1 MRVRGDTAS
10 SSDPSD
16 TDGPVGS
23 ATVTEEAD
31 AAARSNGSVRDE
43 GAQKR
48 RPPLGGARAV
58 TQGLL
63 PLYRSYQQA
72 AARGGE
78 LVQRWWWLPGRLF
91 GAVTMAPALLAIAW
105 LVPGTG
111 MLLAGRL
118 LPLPM
123 VIIFVPLA
131 LALGYFGM
139 RQLPA
144 SWPQFGEPDVN
155 GEPDAVLDA
164 TAAAGWRADV
174 PVGALIATV
183 VIAAGFGV
191 WQALLRSEQVFAV
204 GDPSVYL
211 QYGYW
216 IAKHGT
222 AHIPMSASAFGT
234 SGGLVFASPGFFA
247 SGGSLAPSF
256 LPGLPLVLA
265 AGTWLSG
272 LGGALMM
279 PAVLGG
285 CAVLSFGGLVGRLAG
300 PRWAPVG
307 ALVLAVSLPEL
318 YVSRTP
324 FAEPLVQVLLFGG
337 LCLFIDSFGV
347 LGGGLALAGLGGL
360 ALGLTV
366 LVWIGSLSILLPVF
380 PVLALLFVR
389 RRRQAGPLGIG
400 LFLGIAIGL
409 SAGLVL
415 ARSYLATVSTE
426 LHVFGLCAAGF
437 GVVTAL
443 IAPLAF
449 PAARA
454 WVRQAFQWR
463 PHMVGLGGEDISLP
477 SLEMVAQWLALALP
491 VVALIGLAIR
501 PYLQTTRGQT
511 DPTLIRQVAALQRIA
526 QLPVDGRR
534 QYYEQSFDWVLWYLG
549 VPAVLLACA
558 GAAALGRRLVRA
570 AFEWRSSVVAARLWA
585 LPLLIIVWS
594 VATVLWDP
602 AVAPWQPWASHR
614 LVPVVLPGLVLL
626 GVWVSSRLTMR
637 AAALGA
643 SRMTVLLV
651 AFCCVLALAI
661 PPLVTS
667 LNPGLVPH
675 ASVGRY
681 SSGVAKFVSRVRL
694 RGAGA
699 SATYGGSVAA
709 ASALCAAIGPSASVV
724 FVNASTA
731 AEFAPTVRGLCDT
744 PAASMALGSSA
755 GAVERVTTSIERA
768 GRRPV
773 LLGSSRVSVSLFGI
787 VPRLVVSLRT
797 TRDAEVLTGP
807 PAGVWPASYVVWMAS
822 PLGT

>member
-1 MRVRGDTAS
+1 
-10 SSDPSD
+10 
-16 TDGPVGS
+16 
-23 ATVTEEAD
+23 
-31 AAARSNGSVRDE
+31 
-43 GAQKR
+43 
-48 RPPLGGARAV
+48 L
-58 TQGLL
+58 
-63 PLYRSYQQA
+63 
-72 AARGGE
+72 
-78 LVQRWWWLPGRLF
+78 WWLPGRLF

-105 LVPGTG
+105 LVPGAG

-118 LPLPM
+118 LPVPM

-131 LALGYFGM
+131 LALGYFAM

-164 TAAAGWRADV
+164 SAAAGWRADV

-183 VIAAGFGV
+183 AIAAGFGV

-216 IAKHGT
+216 IAEHGT
-222 AHIPMSASAFGT
+222 ARIPTSASAFGT
-234 SGGLVFASPGFFA
+234 SGGLVFGSPGFYS
-247 SGGSLAPSF
+247 SGGVLTPSF

-285 CAVLSFGGLVGRLAG
+285 CAVLSFGGVVGRLAG

-366 LVWIGSLSILLPVF
+366 LVWIGSLSILLPAF
-380 PVLALLFVR
+380 PVLALLFMK
-389 RRRQAGPLGIG
+389 RRRQAGPLGAG
-400 LFLGIAIGL
+400 LFLGIGIGL
-409 SAGLVL
+409 SVGLAL
-415 ARSYLATVSTE
+415 ARSYLSTVSSE
-426 LHVFGLCAAGF
+426 LHVFGLCTAGF

-443 IAPLAF
+443 IAPLGF

-454 WVRQAFQWR
+454 RVRQAFEWR
-463 PHMVGLGGEDISLP
+463 PRVVGLGGEEISLP
-477 SLEMVAQWLALALP
+477 SLESVVQWLALALP
-491 VVALIGLAIR
+491 VVALIGLAVR
-501 PYLQTTRGQT
+501 PYLQTVRGQT
-511 DPTLIRQVAALQRIA
+511 DPTLIREVAALQRIA
-526 QLPVDGRR
+526 GLPVDGRR

-558 GAAALGRRLVRA
+558 GAASLGRRLVRA
-570 AFEWRSSVVAARLWA
+570 AFEWRSSVVAARIWA

-594 VATVLWDP
+594 VGTVLWDP
-602 AVAPWQPWASHR
+602 AVAPWQPWASHP

-626 GVWVSSRLTMR
+626 GVWVSSRLTTR

-643 SRMTVLLV
+643 SPLTVMLV
-651 AFCCVLALAI
+651 AICCVLALAI

-667 LNPGLVPH
+667 LNPELVPH
-675 ASVGRY
+675 TSVGRY
-681 SSGVAKFVSRVRL
+681 SSVVAQFVSRVRL
-694 RGAGA
+694 RGVGA
-699 SATYGGSVAA
+699 SVTYAGSVAA

-731 AEFAPTVRGLCDT
+731 AEFAPTVRGLCDM
-744 PAASMALGSSA
+744 PAASMAAGSSVT
-755 GAVERVTTSIERA
+755 AVEQVATSIERA

-773 LLGSSRVSVSLFGI
+773 LLGSSRASVSLFGI

-797 TRDAEVLTGP
+797 SQDAEVLTGP
-807 PAGVWPASYVVWMAS
+807 PAGVWPTSYAVWMAS
-822 PLGT
+822 PLG

>member
-1 MRVRGDTAS
+1 
-10 SSDPSD
+10 
-16 TDGPVGS
+16 
-23 ATVTEEAD
+23 
-31 AAARSNGSVRDE
+31 
-43 GAQKR
+43 
-48 RPPLGGARAV
+48 
-58 TQGLL
+58 
-63 PLYRSYQQA
+63 
-72 AARGGE
+72 
-78 LVQRWWWLPGRLF
+78 
-91 GAVTMAPALLAIAW
+91 MAPALLAIAW
-105 LVPGTG
+105 LVPGAA

-118 LPLPM
+118 LPVPM

-131 LALGYFGM
+131 LALCYFAM

-144 SWPQFGEPDVN
+144 SWPQFGEPDLS

-164 TAAAGWRADV
+164 SAAAGWRAEV
-174 PVGALIATV
+174 PVGALLATV
-183 VIAAGFGV
+183 GIAAAFGI

-216 IAKHGT
+216 IAGHGT
-222 AHIPMSASAFGT
+222 ARIPTSAPAFGA
-234 SGGLVFASPGFFA
+234 SGGLVFASPGFYV
-247 SGGSLAPSF
+247 SGGSLTPAF

-285 CAVLSFGGLVGRLAG
+285 CAVLSFGGVVGRLAG

-307 ALVLAVSLPEL
+307 ALVLAVCLPEL

-366 LVWIGSLSILLPVF
+366 LVWIGSLGILLPVF
-380 PVLALLFVR
+380 PVLAVMFVK
-389 RRRQAGPLGIG
+389 RRRQAGPLGVG
-400 LFLGIAIGL
+400 LFAGIAIGL
-409 SAGLVL
+409 GTALVL
-415 ARSYLATVSTE
+415 ARPYLSTLSSE
-426 LHVFGLCAAGF
+426 LHLFGLCAAGF
-437 GVVTAL
+437 GFVTAL

-449 PAARA
+449 PVVRARIRH
-454 WVRQAFQWR
+454 VFEWR
-463 PHMVGLGGEDISLP
+463 PRMMGLGGDETALP
-477 SLEMVAQWLALALP
+477 SLKSVTQWLAVALP
-491 VVALIGLAIR
+491 VLALIGLAIR
-501 PYLQTTRGQT
+501 PYLQTVRGQT
-511 DPTLIRQVAALQRIA
+511 DPTLIREVAALQRIA
-526 QLPVDGRR
+526 RLPVDGRR
-534 QYYEQSFDWVLWYLG
+534 EYYEQTFDWVLWYLG

-570 AFEWRSSVVAARLWA
+570 AFEWRSSVVAAHLWG
-585 LPLLIIVWS
+585 LPLLIVVWS
-594 VATVLWDP
+594 VAAVLWDP
-602 AVAPWQPWASHR
+602 AVAPWQLWASHR

-626 GVWVSSRLTMR
+626 GVWVSSRLTLR

-643 SRMTVLLV
+643 SRVTVVLV
-651 AFCCVLALAI
+651 AICCVLALAI

-667 LNPGLVPH
+667 LNPGLVPR

-681 SSGVAKFVSRVRL
+681 SSAVARFVSRVRL
-694 RGAGA
+694 RGPGA
-699 SATYGGSVAA
+699 SATYGGSVVAVT
-709 ASALCAAIGPSASVV
+709 ALCAAIGPSASVV

-731 AEFAPTVRGLCDT
+731 AEFAPTVRGLCDL
-744 PAASMALGSSA
+744 PAASMATGSSA
-755 GAVERVTTSIERA
+755 ADVEQVTTAIERA

-773 LLGSSRVSVSLFGI
+773 LLGSSRASVSLFGI
-787 VPRLVVSLRT
+787 VPRRVVSLRT

-807 PAGVWPASYVVWMAS
+807 PAGVWPATYVVWMAS
-822 PLGT
+822 PLA

>member
-1 MRVRGDTAS
+1 MTA
-10 SSDPSD
+10 
-16 TDGPVGS
+16 
-23 ATVTEEAD
+23 EAD
-31 AAARSNGSVRDE
+31 ATGRGNGPVRNKGWWNWRPPIGAART
-43 GAQKR
+43 
-48 RPPLGGARAV
+48 V

-72 AARGGE
+72 ATRGGK
-78 LVQRWWWLPGRLF
+78 LAQRLWWVPGRAF

-105 LVPGTG
+105 LVPGAG
-111 MLLAGRL
+111 MLLVGRL
-118 LPLPM
+118 LPVAM

-131 LALGYFGM
+131 LALCYFAM

-144 SWPQFGEPDVN
+144 SWPQFGEPDLN

-164 TAAAGWRADV
+164 SAAAGWRADV
-174 PVGALIATV
+174 PAGALLATV
-183 VIAAGFGV
+183 AIAVAFGV

-216 IAKHGT
+216 IAEHGT
-222 AHIPMSASAFGT
+222 VRIPTSASAFGS
-234 SGGLVFASPGFFA
+234 SGGLVFASPGFYL
-247 SGGSLAPSF
+247 SGGYLTPAF
-256 LPGLPLVLA
+256 LPGLPLMLA

-307 ALVLAVSLPEL
+307 ALVLAVCLPEL

-366 LVWIGSLSILLPVF
+366 LVWIGSLGILLPVF
-380 PVLALLFVR
+380 PALAVLFVR
-389 RRRQAGPLGIG
+389 RRRQAGPLGLG
-400 LFLGIAIGL
+400 LFAGIAIGL
-409 SAGLVL
+409 VVGLDL
-415 ARSYLATVSTE
+415 ARSYLSTLSSE
-426 LHVFGLCAAGF
+426 LHLFGLCAAGF
-437 GVVTAL
+437 GVITAL
-443 IAPLAF
+443 IAPLAYPGVRTRVRHAF
-449 PAARA
+449 EWRLRIA
-454 WVRQAFQWR
+454 W
-463 PHMVGLGGEDISLP
+463 PGGGGISLP
-477 SLEMVAQWLALALP
+477 SLKSVAQWLAVALP
-491 VVALIGLAIR
+491 VLALIALAIR
-501 PYLQTTRGQT
+501 PYLQTVRGQT
-511 DPTLIRQVAALQRIA
+511 DPTLIREVAALQRIA
-526 QLPVDGRR
+526 RLPVDGRR
-534 QYYEQSFDWVLWYLG
+534 QYYERSFDWVLWYLG
-549 VPAVLLACA
+549 VPAALLACA

-570 AFEWRSSVVAARLWA
+570 AFEWGSSVVAARLWG
-585 LPLLIIVWS
+585 LPLMIVAWS
-594 VATVLWDP
+594 VATVLWAP
-602 AVAPWQPWASHR
+602 AVAPWQLWASHR

-626 GVWVSSRLTMR
+626 GVWASSRLTVR

-643 SRMTVLLV
+643 SRVTVALV

-667 LNPGLVPH
+667 LNPGLVAR

-681 SSGVAKFVSRVRL
+681 SSGAAKIVSRVKL
-694 RGAGA
+694 RGPGA
-699 SATYGGSVAA
+699 SSTYGGSVAA
-709 ASALCAAIGPSASVV
+709 AAALCTAIGPSASVV

-731 AEFAPTVRGLCDT
+731 AEFAPTVRVLCDL
-744 PAASMALGSSA
+744 PAASMAMGSSA
-755 GAVERVTTSIERA
+755 ADVEQVATAIERA

-773 LLGSSRVSVSLFGI
+773 LLGSARASVSLFGI
-787 VPRLVVSLRT
+787 VPRRVVSLRT

-807 PAGVWPASYVVWMAS
+807 PAGVWPTSYVVWMAS
-822 PLGT
+822 PLA